1 MGFESVRAYLQLASG
16 LSDLT
21 RARAMEAAQGL
32 LTLPVSSMATGTKVA
47 SQASALADELLAATV
62 ANRANLT
69 ALVRSEVDAAISR
82 LGLVPVQRLEDAQ
95 AETAKLRKEVATLR
109 SASSKADTAK
119 SPAKK
124 AAAKAPAKKAA
135 AKVPVKKAAAAKP
148 PAKKATAAK
157 TRAKKAAAKTPAEKA
172 AAPRP
177 VAAPAQASGARSA
190 VTTRATTA
198 GA

>member
-32 LTLPVSSMATGTKVA
+32 LTLPVSSMATGTKMA

-82 LGLVPVQRLEDAQ
+82 LGLVPVQQLEDAQ

-109 SASSKADTAK
+109 STSSKADTAKSPGKRAAAAKAPAKKVAAAKAPAKKAAAAK

-135 AKVPVKKAAAAKP
+135 APG
-148 PAKKATAAK
+148 
-157 TRAKKAAAKTPAEKA
+157 
-172 AAPRP
+172 P
-177 VAAPAQASGARSA
+177 VAASAQASGARSA

>member
-1 MGFESVRAYLQLASG
+1 MAFESVRAYLQLASG

-82 LGLVPVQRLEDAQ
+82 LGLVSVQKLEDAQ

-109 SASSKADTAK
+109 SASPKADTAK
-119 SPAKK
+119 SPARKTAAAK
-124 AAAKAPAKKAA
+124 SPARKTAAAKAAAAKAPAKKAPSTKRT
-135 AKVPVKKAAAAKP
+135 AKRAAAK
-148 PAKKATAAK
+148 A
-157 TRAKKAAAKTPAEKA
+157 PAENA
-172 AAPRP
+172 AVSTP
-177 VAAPAQASGARSA
+177 VAAPARAGGARSA